1 MRAHFPG
8 CGTTRARA
16 NVFPFGLATL
26 PQLEYGGVTSGSTI
40 ESNSSDEAEVKRIH
54 ISYVAGS
61 LFWFVVGCGGAQPA
75 PATPAPAEPAPAPV
89 AAADPAAAPA
99 APAATAK
106 KVEPVTKAPYGKVDG
121 KDVELYTLTN
131 PKGLVM
137 KVTNY
142 GVIITE
148 FWAPDRNGKLADIV
162 GGYENVDAYV
172 KKTPYFGTTVGRVAN
187 RIKDAKFKLEGK
199 EYKLA
204 ANNGPH
210 HLHGG
215 NKGWDKVI
223 WTATPGGT
231 PTDPAVSFTY
241 VSKDMEEGYPGTV
254 TAKVTYT
261 LTANNELKID
271 MEATTDKTTIV
282 NMAHHSYWMLQG
294 IGNGGIKDQILQINA
309 DKYTPGKVSKPG
321 SDAVP
326 DGTIKPVAETPFDF
340 RTPKAIGKDLEAV
353 GNKPLG
359 YDHYWLV
366 NGDPKAMRP
375 VATLKEPKSGRVL
388 TLEADQQGV
397 QFYAGIFLDGSMT
410 GKGVKYNQY
419 DGLCLETHAPV
430 NAINVPAWKDSVI
443 LKPGQ
448 TYKQS
453 MVHRFTTE

>member
-1 MRAHFPG
+1 MDSTKF
-8 CGTTRARA
+8 
-16 NVFPFGLATL
+16 FLL
-26 PQLEYGGVTSGSTI
+26 PVMLVT
-40 ESNSSDEAEVKRIH
+40 A
-54 ISYVAGS
+54 A
-61 LFWFVVGCGGAQPA
+61 CGGGQPEPAVATA
-75 PATPAPAEPAPAPV
+75 PPAAEPAPAPV
-89 AAADPAAAPA
+89 AVAEPAPAPAPA
-99 APAATAK
+99 AP
-106 KVEPVTKAPYGKVDG
+106 KVEPITKAPYGKVDG

-131 PKGLVM
+131 PNGLVM

-162 GGYENVDAYV
+162 GGYENVDGYV

-187 RIKDAKFKLEGK
+187 RIRNAQFKLEGK
-199 EYKLA
+199 TYKLA

-223 WTATPGGT
+223 WTAAPGGT
-231 PTDPAVSFTY
+231 PTDPAVTFTY
-241 VSKDMEEGYPGTV
+241 LSKDGEEGYPGNV

-261 LTANNELKID
+261 LTSKNELKVD

-294 IGNGGIKDQILQINA
+294 IGNGGIKDQILQIHA
-309 DKYTPGKVSKPG
+309 EKYTPGKVTKPG

-340 RTPKAIGKDLEAV
+340 RTPKPIGKDLDKV
-353 GNKPLG
+353 GNKPVG
-359 YDHYWLV
+359 YDHFWIV
-366 NGDPKAMRP
+366 DGDPKAMRP
-375 VATLKEPKSGRVL
+375 VAKLKDPKSGRVL

-397 QFYAGIFLDGSMT
+397 QFYAGIFLDGT
-410 GKGVKYNQY
+410 IKGKGVTYNQY
-419 DGLCLETHAPV
+419 DGLCLETHAFV
-430 NAINVPAWKDSVI
+430 NAIDVPAWKDSVI

-448 TYKQS
+448 TYKQA

>member
-1 MRAHFPG
+1 MHLSKYSVMPVLLMA
-8 CGTTRARA
+8 AA
-16 NVFPFGLATL
+16 
-26 PQLEYGGVTSGSTI
+26 
-40 ESNSSDEAEVKRIH
+40 
-54 ISYVAGS
+54 
-61 LFWFVVGCGGAQPA
+61 CGGAQSEPA
-75 PATPAPAEPAPAPV
+75 VATAPPPAEPAPAPV
-89 AAADPAAAPA
+89 TVASPAPAPA
-99 APAATAK
+99 APAAA
-106 KVEPVTKAPYGKVDG
+106 KVEPIAKAPYGKVDG

-131 PKGLVM
+131 PKGMVV

-148 FWAPDRNGKLADIV
+148 LWAPDRNGKLADIV
-162 GGYENVDAYV
+162 GGYENVDGYV

-199 EYKLA
+199 DYKLA

-210 HLHGG
+210 NLHGG

-231 PTDPAVSFTY
+231 ATDPAVSFSY
-241 VSKDMEEGYPGTV
+241 VSKDGEEGFPGTV
-254 TAKVTYT
+254 NAKVTYT
-261 LTANNELKID
+261 LTANNELKVD

-282 NMAHHSYWMLQG
+282 NMAHHTYWMLQG
-294 IGNGGIKDQILQINA
+294 IGNGGIKDQILQING
-309 DKYTPGKVSKPG
+309 DKYTPGKVSKAG

-340 RTPKAIGKDLEAV
+340 RAPKPIGKDLEAV
-353 GNKPLG
+353 GGKPVG
-359 YDHYWLV
+359 YDHFWVV

-375 VATLKEPKSGRVL
+375 VAKLKDPKSGRVMAV
-388 TLEADQQGV
+388 EADQIGV
-397 QFYAGIFLDGSMT
+397 QFYAGIFLDGSIT

-419 DGLCLETHAPV
+419 DGLCLETHAWV
-430 NAINVPAWKDSVI
+430 NAINVPAWKDAVI

-448 TYKQS
+448 TYKQA

>member
-1 MRAHFPG
+1 MQ
-8 CGTTRARA
+8 
-16 NVFPFGLATL
+16 L
-26 PQLEYGGVTSGSTI
+26 PKYFLLPVI
-40 ESNSSDEAEVKRIH
+40 FMA
-54 ISYVAGS
+54 VA
-61 LFWFVVGCGGAQPA
+61 CGGSQAEPSVAMA
-75 PATPAPAEPAPAPV
+75 PPPAEPAPAQG
-89 AAADPAAAPA
+89 AAGAEPTGA

-106 KVEPVTKAPYGKVDG
+106 VEPITKAPYGKVDG

-162 GGYENVDAYV
+162 GGYENVDGYV

-187 RIKDAKFKLEGK
+187 RIKNAQFTLEGK
-199 EYKLA
+199 TYKLA

-215 NKGWDKVI
+215 IKGWDKVI
-223 WTATPGGT
+223 WPATPGGT
-231 PTDPAVSFTY
+231 PTDPAVTFTY
-241 VSKDMEEGYPGTV
+241 LSKDGEEGYPGNV
-254 TAKVTYT
+254 NAKVTYT
-261 LTANNELKID
+261 LTSNNELKVD

-294 IGNGGIKDQILQINA
+294 IGNGGIKDQILQIRA
-309 DKYTPGKVSKPG
+309 EKYTPGKVSKPG
-321 SDAVP
+321 ADAVP

-340 RTPKAIGKDLEAV
+340 RAPKAIGKDLDKV

-359 YDHYWLV
+359 YDHFWIV
-366 NGDPKAMRP
+366 DGDPKAMRP
-375 VATLKEPKSGRVL
+375 VATLKDPKSGRVL

-397 QFYAGIFLDGSMT
+397 QFYAGIFLDGTIT

-419 DGLCLETHAPV
+419 DGLCLETHAFV
-430 NAINVPAWKDSVI
+430 NAIDVPAWKDSVI

-448 TYKQS
+448 TYKQA